1 MAKKRGLGRGI
12 EALIQETDGHSVAN
26 SSSDERS
33 VIELKINEIEPNSK
47 QPRHTFDA
55 EKLQSLSESIKQYGV
70 IQPIIVQQNDHGFYR
85 IVAGER
91 RWRAAKM
98 AGLTTIPVLI
108 KSFEELKSVEV
119 ALIEN
124 LQREDLNPIEE
135 ALGYKNLMDRFALT
149 QEQISTR
156 VGKSR
161 SAIANSL
168 RLLSLDEEIVELVK
182 QKEISE
188 GHARTL
194 LGLND
199 REKRLFVA
207 SKIVQEGL
215 SVRQTELLVK
225 KYNQEDA
232 ILKPEKSPSQVD
244 YILAD
249 MKEKLQTSLKT
260 KVKIINGAK
269 KGKIEIE
276 YYGNDDLQRIAE
288 LIERTL

>member
-1 MAKKRGLGRGI
+1 MPKKRGGLGRGI
-12 EALIQETDGHSVAN
+12 EALIMETDGHSDA
-26 SSSDERS
+26 SSVDEKS
-33 VIELKINEIEPNSK
+33 VIELKISEIEPNSK
-47 QPRHTFDA
+47 QPRHTFDV

-70 IQPIIVQQNDHGFYR
+70 IQPIIVQQNPNGFYR

-98 AGLTTIPVLI
+98 AGLTTVPALVKTL
-108 KSFEELKSVEV
+108 EELKSVEI

-135 ALGYKNLMDRFALT
+135 ALGYKNLMDRFSLT

-161 SAIANSL
+161 SAVANSL
-168 RLLSLDEEIVELVK
+168 RLLSLDDEILELVK
-182 QKEISE
+182 QKELSE
-188 GHARTL
+188 GHARAL
-194 LGLND
+194 LGLSD

-207 SKIVQEGL
+207 SKIVEEDL
-215 SVRQTELLVK
+215 SVRQTEALVK

-232 ILKPEKSPSQVD
+232 QQTPAKKPSQVD

-249 MKEKLQTSLKT
+249 MKEKLQASLKT
-260 KVKIINGAK
+260 KVKIVSGAK

-288 LIERTL
+288 LIERI

>member
-1 MAKKRGLGRGI
+1 MSKKRGGLGRGI
-12 EALIQETDGHSVAN
+12 EALIMETDGHSDA
-26 SSSDERS
+26 SSVDEKS
-33 VIELKINEIEPNSK
+33 VIELKISKIEPNSK

-70 IQPIIVQQNDHGFYR
+70 IQPIIVQQNPNGFYR

-98 AGLTTIPVLI
+98 AGLTTVPALVKTL
-108 KSFEELKSVEV
+108 EELKSVEI

-135 ALGYKNLMDRFALT
+135 ALGYKNLMDRFSLT

-161 SAIANSL
+161 SAVANSL
-168 RLLSLDEEIVELVK
+168 RLLSLDDEILELVK
-182 QKEISE
+182 QKELSE
-188 GHARTL
+188 GHARAL
-194 LGLND
+194 LGLSD

-207 SKIVQEGL
+207 SKIVEEDL
-215 SVRQTELLVK
+215 SVRQTEALVK

-232 ILKPEKSPSQVD
+232 QQTSAKKPSQVD

-249 MKEKLQTSLKT
+249 MKEKLQASLKT
-260 KVKIINGAK
+260 KVKIVSGAK

-288 LIERTL
+288 LIERI

>member
-1 MAKKRGLGRGI
+1 MSKKRGGLGRGI
-12 EALIQETDGHSVAN
+12 EALIMETDGHSDA
-26 SSSDERS
+26 SSVDEKS
-33 VIELKINEIEPNSK
+33 VIELKISKIEPNSK

-70 IQPIIVQQNDHGFYR
+70 IQPIIVQQNPNGFYR

-98 AGLTTIPVLI
+98 AGLTTVPALVKTL
-108 KSFEELKSVEV
+108 EELKIVEI

-135 ALGYKNLMDRFALT
+135 ALGYKNLMDRFSLT

-161 SAIANSL
+161 SAVANSL
-168 RLLSLDEEIVELVK
+168 RLLSLDDEILELVK
-182 QKEISE
+182 QKELSE
-188 GHARTL
+188 GHARAL
-194 LGLND
+194 LGLSD

-207 SKIVQEGL
+207 SKIVEEDL
-215 SVRQTELLVK
+215 SVRQTEALVK

-232 ILKPEKSPSQVD
+232 QQTSAKKPSQVD

-249 MKEKLQTSLKT
+249 MKEKLQASLKT
-260 KVKIINGAK
+260 KVKIVSGAK

-288 LIERTL
+288 LIERI